1 MKQINIPK
9 TRTFNVD
16 AVVYHA
22 TNSEL
27 GIITKSGRIV
37 AIGYGRIE
45 AVAKKRRR
53 GKDGK
58 VLLLGR

>member
-37 AIGYGRIE
+37 AIGYNGRIE

-58 VLLLGR
+58 VLGR